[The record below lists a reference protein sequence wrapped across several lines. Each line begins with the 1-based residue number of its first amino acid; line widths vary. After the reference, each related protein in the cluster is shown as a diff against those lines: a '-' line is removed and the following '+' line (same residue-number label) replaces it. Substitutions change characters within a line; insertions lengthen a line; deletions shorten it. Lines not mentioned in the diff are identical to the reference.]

1 MLFAVWSNASHRAMR
16 NLDFLSFGNSEIEI
30 LVEILR
36 EICSIEI
43 EEDGVDFE
51 SNSIKG
57 KKFKAERG
65 YEGIH
70 VLALLEKTRIALR
83 IDVGLGN
90 VVEPAAKEIEYP
102 TLLGFPNPKIKI
114 YFKVPVFCLIV
125 I

>member
-16 NLDFLSFGNSEIEI
+16 NLDFLSFGKSEIEI

-57 KKFKAERG
+57 KKIKAERG

-70 VLALLEKTRIALR
+70 VLALLEKTCIALR
-83 IDVGLGN
+83 IDV
-90 VVEPAAKEIEYP
+90 EPAAEEIEYP